1 MEGVCVKIQVYG
13 TLLTQVLAQS
23 GQWMKMV
30 NVSYVVIDTSSGTK
44 WSVDEDGKRK
54 LCDNAPST
62 PKHKFWPKVVSG

>member
-30 NVSYVVIDTSSGTK
+30 NVSYVIMLQVHQNTSSGPK

-54 LCDNAPST
+54 LCGD
-62 PKHKFWPKVVSG
+62 